1 MAATGLGLGLED
13 PKYACVSAGSI
24 TSPVP
29 LRKYLH
35 QSHGEN
41 RTLAP
46 GEVKHSSKIQWVFW
60 GRIRDKNQDPQGFF
74 GAALVPGTELEARH
88 SRAAGPLGTA
98 RGRAGMLANRL
109 GRNWYARNSQGSL
122 YIRASQRQFSAI
134 DIKRC
139 QFWFKYCITSKDL
152 SASKAGLMPPRE

>member
-1 MAATGLGLGLED
+1 MAATGLCLGLED

-35 QSHGEN
+35 QSQGDN
-41 RTLAP
+41 RTSAP
-46 GEVKHSSKIQWVFW
+46 GEVKRSSKIQWVFW
-60 GRIRDKNQDPQGFF
+60 GRIRDKSQDPQGFF

-98 RGRAGMLANRL
+98 QGRAGMLANRL